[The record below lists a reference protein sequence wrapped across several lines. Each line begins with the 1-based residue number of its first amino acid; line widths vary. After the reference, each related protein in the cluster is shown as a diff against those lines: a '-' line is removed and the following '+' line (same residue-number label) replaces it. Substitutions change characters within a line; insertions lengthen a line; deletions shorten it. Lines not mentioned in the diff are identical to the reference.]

1 MVLIAVSGFHVL
13 IIYNFLCKCNFGNV
27 NSEFQI
33 CLKLIYEE
41 KYDENYYC
49 KGGLD
54 IVSLRPQNVS
64 H

>member
-54 IVSLRPQNVS
+54 IVS
-64 H
+64 